1 MYTELAEYG
10 LIWAVV
16 LAGAG
21 VVLVATMLLLML
33 AFKIPK
39 ASKFVG
45 RTLLRAPKL
54 SGRLMLGFSLIG
66 IVPVLALTAVLAVN
80 AASALVQEQILQLEG
95 QATTIANSVTPLI
108 EQKAS
113 GIDALAGHVS
123 ARAKLTETEL
133 RDMLL
138 RHHQLNQEFVSMWVA
153 RPDGQVLVATAASDG
168 NVKAWPGPRAGV
180 AFMESFQPAVEQGA
194 LYVSPVFKGAA
205 PAFDPMIVI
214 SAPVMG
220 DANAPRGFL
229 QAQLNVGALVG
240 GIVDASSSAGIH
252 TVIVGASNRVVL
264 ASSGLSYLPFQN
276 LAGHPLSAAAGSS
289 GGSGF
294 TATIEVTGNSGSYV
308 AVERSVG
315 NGWRVFTIASQA
327 SVLGLVMMHFA
338 LALVWVPI
346 VLLLAR
352 GLAGLYGSAVA
363 DPLKRLDESLDIFDV
378 EKTVSVVPPAPEHA
392 SEEVLEVYDAVRE
405 LMHKSRD
412 AYGNMLRAVNEGA
425 ELRQE
430 LRNVAGDDDDEVGA
444 DIAGEE
450 VSISDLSV
458 SDLPESDVLT
468 LDPEATY
475 VGRLDSVTE
484 MAGQELFEEF
494 LTQAWT
500 LGVTDGRPVSL
511 LLFGIT
517 NGDDVTMKS
526 VAKSIGDSA
535 GRVLDLAARTEAER
549 FSMLLPDTNLEG
561 ARAVAK
567 RTLKHLRSEM
577 PAESNEQEV
586 TINIAVVSIVP
597 DADGDPHSFTNLAE
611 RVLRAAQK
619 RGNGKIAYISS
630 DGKVGWD

>member
-1 MYTELAEYG
+1 VYTELAEYG

-33 AFKIPK
+33 VIKIPK

-45 RTLLRAPKL
+45 RTLLRSPKL

-66 IVPVLALTAVLAVN
+66 IVPVLALAAVLAVN

-95 QATTIANSVTPLI
+95 QATMIADSVTPLI
-108 EQKAS
+108 EQMAS

-138 RHHQLNQEFVSMWVA
+138 RHHHVNQEFVSMWVA
-153 RPDGQVLVATAASDG
+153 RPDGQVIVATAASDG
-168 NVKAWPGPRAGV
+168 NVKPWRGPRAGV
-180 AFMESFQPAVEQGA
+180 ALMESFQPAVDEGA
-194 LYVSPVFKGAA
+194 LYVSPVFKGTA
-205 PAFDPMIVI
+205 PAFKPMIVI

-240 GIVDASSSAGIH
+240 GIVDVSSSAGIH
-252 TVIVGASNRVVL
+252 TVIVNAANRVVL
-264 ASSGLSYLPFQN
+264 ASSGLSFLPFQN

-289 GGSGF
+289 GGVGF
-294 TATIEVTGNSGSYV
+294 AETIEVTGESGSYV
-308 AVERSVG
+308 AVARPLN
-315 NGWRVFTIASQA
+315 NGWRVFAVASRA
-327 SVLGLVMMHFA
+327 GVLGLVMMQLG
-338 LALVWVPI
+338 LALVWVPV

-363 DPLKRLDESLDIFDV
+363 KPLKRLDESLDVFDV
-378 EKTVSVVPPAPEHA
+378 GRTVSVVPPAPEDA
-392 SEEVLEVYDAVRE
+392 SEEVLEVYDAVRG
-405 LMHKSRD
+405 LMRKSRD

-430 LRNVAGDDDDEVGA
+430 LENVVSDRENGVDA
-444 DIAGEE
+444 DISAEE
-450 VSISDLSV
+450 MTI
-458 SDLPESDVLT
+458 SDLPESDVVT
-468 LDPEATY
+468 VDPEATY
-475 VGRLDSVTE
+475 VGRLDPVTA

-494 LTQAWT
+494 LTQAWA

-517 NGDDVTMKS
+517 NGDEVTMKS
-526 VAKSIGDSA
+526 VAKSLSDSA
-535 GRVLDLAARTEAER
+535 GRVLDMVARTEAER
-549 FSMLLPDTNLEG
+549 FSLLLPDTDLDG

-567 RTLKHLRSEM
+567 RALKRVQSEM
-577 PAESNEQEV
+577 QPDSSQQAL
-586 TINIAVVSIVP
+586 TINVGVVSIVP
-597 DADGDPHSFTNLAE
+597 DADSDPRAFTHLAE
-611 RVLRAAQK
+611 RVLRAAQNK
-619 RGNGKIAYISS
+619 GDGKIAYISS
-630 DGKVGWD
+630 DGKVGWA

>member
-1 MYTELAEYG
+1 
-10 LIWAVV
+10 
-16 LAGAG
+16 
-21 VVLVATMLLLML
+21 
-33 AFKIPK
+33 
-39 ASKFVG
+39 
-45 RTLLRAPKL
+45 
-54 SGRLMLGFSLIG
+54 MLGFSLIG
-66 IVPVLALTAVLAVN
+66 IVPVLALAALLAVN
-80 AASALVQEQILQLEG
+80 AASALAQEQILQLEG
-95 QATTIANSVTPLI
+95 QATTIADSVTSLI
-108 EQKAS
+108 EQMAS

-138 RHHQLNQEFVSMWVA
+138 RHHRFNPEFVSMWVA
-153 RPDGQVLVATAASDG
+153 RPDGQVIVATAASDG
-168 NVKAWPGPRAGV
+168 NVKPWRGPRAGV
-180 AFMESFQPAVEQGA
+180 ALMESFQPAVDQGA
-194 LYVSPVFKGAA
+194 LYVSPVFKGTA
-205 PAFDPMIVI
+205 PAFNPMIVI

-220 DANAPRGFL
+220 DADEPRGFL

-240 GIVDASSSAGIH
+240 GIVEASSSAGTH
-252 TVIVGASNRVVL
+252 TVIVNAANRVLL
-264 ASSGLSYLPFQN
+264 ASSGLSFLPFQN

-294 TATIEVTGNSGSYV
+294 MASIEVTGSSGNYV
-308 AVERSVG
+308 AVARPVDD
-315 NGWRVFTIASQA
+315 GWRVFAIASQA
-327 SVLGLVMMHFA
+327 GVLGLVMMQFA
-338 LALVWVPI
+338 LALVWIPVA
-346 VLLLAR
+346 LLLAR
-352 GLAGLYGSAVA
+352 GLASLYGSAVA
-363 DPLKRLDESLDIFDV
+363 EPLKRLDESLDIFDV

-405 LMHKSRD
+405 LMQKSRD

-425 ELRQE
+425 ELRRE
-430 LRNVAGDDDDEVGA
+430 LRNVVGDDEVGDRDDEVGA
-444 DIAGEE
+444 DIGGEE

-475 VGRLDSVTE
+475 VGRLDPVTE

-526 VAKSIGDSA
+526 VAKSISDST

-549 FSMLLPDTNLEG
+549 FSMLLPDTNLDG

-567 RTLKHLRSEM
+567 RTLKHVQSEM
-577 PAESNEQEV
+577 PAESNQQQL
-586 TINIAVVSIVP
+586 TINIGVVSIVP
-597 DADGDPHSFTNLAE
+597 DADRDPRSFTHLAE
-611 RVLRAAQK
+611 RVLRVAQK
-619 RGNGKIAYISS
+619 KGNGKIAYISS